1 MLMDATVLKSAVSLV
16 SPLHFPQKV
25 EIAPGNTH
33 THTHTMWFRRNDL
46 HLLKITNLKNGS
58 KYS

>member
-1 MLMDATVLKSAVSLV
+1 MDATVLKSAISLV

-33 THTHTMWFRRNDL
+33 THVCACAHTHTYT
-46 HLLKITNLKNGS
+46 H
-58 KYS
+58 YVV

>member
-1 MLMDATVLKSAVSLV
+1 MDATVLKSAISLV

-33 THTHTMWFRRNDL
+33 THVCAHARAHTHTMWFRRNDL
-46 HLLKITNLKNGS
+46 HLLKITN
-58 KYS
+58 